1 MQIWSIWST
10 FDFLLKIF
18 IKRRNFTHFIHYI
31 SRSKFKTKKCL
42 IAIKSKPIYTIWVDL
57 NAKRNKTSFLNRPVG
72 GISISCERQQYY
84 LLFISYLKPN
94 SYKTWIILYK
104 NYILWSGTIQSKLRE
119 SKKTYTW
126 LIHFR
131 AMIPQINTH

>member
-1 MQIWSIWST
+1 MFSNWYIFKNSLFTIFPLKRSTIALNVCLVKFEMKFSFKKVQIWSIWST

-31 SRSKFKTKKCL
+31 SRSKFETKKCL
-42 IAIKSKPIYTIWVDL
+42 IAIKSYHIYNIWLDL
-57 NAKRNKTSFLNRPVG
+57 NANWTKTLFLNRPVG

-94 SYKTWIILYK
+94 SY
-104 NYILWSGTIQSKLRE
+104 
-119 SKKTYTW
+119 
-126 LIHFR
+126 
-131 AMIPQINTH
+131 